1 MLSDNK
7 DTKKNSENNF
17 RKKNRS
23 TYRTINTYF
32 MFLFYVLFDV
42 INVKLLTLTILMDMS
57 ILSHCTQLWQVEVH
71 KPNRTYNGR

>member
-23 TYRTINTYF
+23 IYRTINTYF

>member
-23 TYRTINTYF
+23 IYRTINTYI

-42 INVKLLTLTILMDMS
+42 IDVKLLTLTILMDMS

-71 KPNRTYNGR
+71 KPNRT